1 MSIFVLK
8 IIAVI
13 TMLIDHLSFVIY
25 GSTFSWMRYIGR
37 ISFPIYAFLI
47 AEGYNHTKNVKQYL
61 IRLLIFALISQY
73 PFDLFNSPRID
84 YIYLNIGFTLLLGL
98 LSIIIYEKI
107 NAFINKLCIDKIDKY
122 ILKIIPI
129 SIVIIISI
137 ISYLINSDYSFFG
150 VILIFI
156 FHLFKNNKLLLNI
169 FVVIWIITSYCP
181 IYFNSKL
188 LIKFIFYLIPFIL
201 INFYNGEKGKSFK
214 ALFYLIYP
222 VHLLILGILEI
233 ILNI

>member
-214 ALFYLIYP
+214 TLFYLIYP